1 MITKIPFHLTS
12 KALTR
17 AIKEEYD
24 RNIYNTTGQLFSAVK
39 DVFVRSTMHYS
50 IKVAFVVSPCTID
63 LFFQSAFEGILKDFH
78 SWCRWSTWKVFLV
91 KTLNNTYSPL
101 NDNQLYKKANEF
113 SFLKSL
119 KLWYVC
125 LYLSNLS
132 CYKNMIFGLSFQ
144 LIFNYYRLTF

>member
-50 IKVAFVVSPCTID
+50 IKVAFAVSPCTID
-63 LFFQSAFEGILKDFH
+63 LFFQSAFEGILEDFH
-78 SWCRWSTWKVFLV
+78 S
-91 KTLNNTYSPL
+91 
-101 NDNQLYKKANEF
+101 
-113 SFLKSL
+113 
-119 KLWYVC
+119 
-125 LYLSNLS
+125 
-132 CYKNMIFGLSFQ
+132 
-144 LIFNYYRLTF
+144 